1 MRKKEK
7 IYVTSQIS
15 ISIGALTW
23 VQMAYNDPSIVKAWD
38 WKEWAVML
46 AISAVF
52 VTASTMTTWL
62 SYLSEPPQKAPKP
75 QIQIPTDSEPTGTT
89 TEPKDTP

>member
-1 MRKKEK
+1 MTKKEK

-23 VQMAYNDPSIVKAWD
+23 VQMAYNDPSIVQAWD
-38 WKEWAVML
+38 WKEWSVML

-62 SYLSEPPQKAPKP
+62 SYLSEPPPPRPKP
-75 QIQIPTDSEPTGTT
+75 TAPSDTEPIGTT
-89 TEPKDTP
+89 TATKDTP